1 MQKCHIESNTHSG
14 KKLSVLYFKHQARR
28 TETVTT
34 IYRDDFQIN

>member
-28 TETVTT
+28 TEM
-34 IYRDDFQIN
+34 IQLSIAMIFK